1 MDTELQAIFQ
11 RANKPYTPYPY
22 QTQVA
27 ETLLGGQ
34 NVILR
39 APTGAGKTEA
49 ALGPF
54 LLARQQKRKDFPLRC
69 IIASPMRTLA
79 KDLFNRAQQ
88 VAEPLGLSV
97 KLHTGEDP
105 QDPLLEADIIITTYD
120 QLLSNYLHVPY
131 SQSWR
136 SRNIG
141 AGGVIASYIVLDE
154 FHLFDPQ
161 RAFRTTLAMAKA
173 LRGITPFVFMTAT
186 FSAELTAKLAAEVEA
201 KFITPD
207 ETELATMQSQ
217 DKRRTFRRVDEL
229 LTAEAVAEAHQ
240 GRSIA
245 IANTVDRVQVVYA
258 GLQRLK
264 REGHPRLKNTELVM
278 LHSRY
283 FPTHRNDQEGRLK
296 ELLGKG
302 KNKDVI
308 LVASQAVEVGIDI
321 SSDHLHTEI
330 CPANSLLQRAGRN
343 ARYQGEVGLVS
354 VYALPVNDK
363 GKWDELPYKG
373 QLAVIKATWEG
384 LAALTEP
391 MTPEAEA
398 KLIDTVHTAADLENW
413 RGYES
418 TRRTTHA
425 DKIKNALNGDSG
437 LRPDLIR
444 DIQNVSLLLVPAK
457 TDLSTWDEINCHERI
472 GVTWVNFAALEAN
485 RQKQGLEHDS
495 ETNWLAKVPREVEP
509 DKKKGASDDIRQVPK
524 MEWVNVTSEAQLK
537 NETLVLVNPKFVFYN
552 RAEGF
557 RWDAPE
563 GGELGIQKD
572 DFPPIQPT
580 KNSVERPDYW
590 YVYETY
596 QQHIE
601 QVLDASKR
609 VAADVWHLCPKVDR
623 QFNLPAGT
631 TETAMKAAIAGHDIG
646 KLSVGWQGWTREWQ
660 MRQLAEYPAVLW
672 GGAEGQRQAT
682 PQPKGHFCAH
692 TDYHPKY
699 DKERNKVMKS
709 RPPHAGESAALVALA
724 TEDYFIDLLGEK
736 NGLSVLDGITGAIA
750 RHHSANAT
758 GQTESWALD
767 ADAGAE
773 AARVFE
779 CLAGFPLASLPVGN
793 AQKHGIEAVLE
804 PKLPQ
809 PDDQLAWMIYTLASR
824 ALRLG
829 DTNSFHR
836 EHKEAT

>member
-1 MDTELQAIFQ
+1 MDMNNALESVVGL
-11 RANKPYTPYPY
+11 KPYPY
-22 QTQVA
+22 QIQVA
-27 ETLLGGQ
+27 ETLLSGQ

-54 LLARQQKRKDFPLRC
+54 LLARQQKRTDFPLRC

-79 KDLFNRAQQ
+79 KDLFDRAQK
-88 VAEPLGLSV
+88 VAGPLGLSV

-105 QDPLLEADIIITTYD
+105 QDPELLADIIITTYD
-120 QLLSNYLHVPY
+120 QLLSHYLHVPY
-131 SQSWR
+131 SQSWGK
-136 SRNIG
+136 RNIG
-141 AGGVIASYIVLDE
+141 AGGVIASYVVLDE

-173 LRGITPFVFMTAT
+173 LQGITPFVFMTAT
-186 FSAELTAKLAAEVEA
+186 FSAELTAKLEAEVGA
-201 KFITPD
+201 KFITPA
-207 ETELATMQSQ
+207 ETELENMQSQ
-217 DKRRTFRRVDEL
+217 DKRRTFRRVDGL

-245 IANTVDRVQVVYA
+245 IANTVDRVQAIYA
-258 GLQRLK
+258 GLQQLK
-264 REGHPRLKNTELVM
+264 RDGHPKLRDTELVM

-283 FPTHRNDQEGRLK
+283 FPTHRNSQETELK
-296 ELLGKG
+296 ELLGKS
-302 KNKDVI
+302 KHKDVI

-354 VYALPVNDK
+354 VYALPENDK
-363 GKWDELPYKG
+363 GEWDELPYKG
-373 QLAVIKATWEG
+373 QLAAIKATWEG
-384 LAALTEP
+384 LAALPAQITA
-391 MTPEAEA
+391 EAET
-398 KLIDTVHTAADLENW
+398 KLIDAVHTAADLENW
-413 RGYES
+413 RGYEG
-418 TRRTTHA
+418 TRSKHNEKIIDTMKFDQDFRT
-425 DKIKNALNGDSG
+425 
-437 LRPDLIR
+437 DLIR
-444 DIQNVSLLLVPAK
+444 DIQNVSLLLVPEK
-457 TDLSTWDEINCHERI
+457 TDLSTWDEINRHERI

-485 RQKQGLEHDS
+485 RQKLGVEDGS
-495 ETNWLAKVPREVEP
+495 EAHWLAKVPREVES
-509 DKKKGASDDIRQVPK
+509 DRKKGAADDIWQIPK
-524 MEWVNVTSEAQLK
+524 MEWVNVTSEVQLK
-537 NETLVLVNPKFVFYN
+537 NETLVLVNPEFVFYN

-557 RWDAPE
+557 RWEAPE

-572 DFPPIQPT
+572 DFPPISPD
-580 KNSVERPDYW
+580 KNSVNRPDYW

-596 QQHIE
+596 EEHIT
-601 QVLDASKR
+601 QVLDASNR
-609 VAADVWHLCPKVDR
+609 VAADIWHLCPKVDR
-623 QFNLPAGT
+623 KFGLPAGT
-631 TETAMKAAIAGHDIG
+631 TQIALKAAIAGHDIG
-646 KLSVGWQGWTREWQ
+646 KLSVGWQDWSRRWQ
-660 MRQLAEYPAVLW
+660 ARQVARYPDMLW
-672 GGAEGQRQAT
+672 QGEQGKRRVTAQR
-682 PQPKGHFCAH
+682 KKDFSAH
-692 TDYHPKY
+692 TDSWKKY
-699 DKERNKVMKS
+699 DKELDREITG

-724 TEDYFIDLLGEK
+724 TEEYFMDLLGEK

-758 GQTESWALD
+758 AKTETWALD

-779 CLAGFPLASLPVGN
+779 MLAGFPLASSAVKN
-793 AQKHGIEAVLE
+793 AQKHGIEAILE
-804 PKLPQ
+804 PELPQ

-836 EHKEAT
+836 DQQEAN